1 AQPLRDAAWR
11 RDRQGLAQR
20 GGARIARSLPLLQR
34 MQERLPGQCR
44 HGDLQG
50 RVHGASLCRPAAAA
64 AYVQHGT
71 HLLVGAS
78 RLGRARRRQF
88 PDACRALRR
97 ALEAHRPDRA
107 RARHPALRRGNLAR
121 LVPPSKPP
129 ARPRG
134 AVATPY
140 RGRVML
146 WPDTFTNFL
155 IPGPGQA
162 AVEVLEAAGYEVV
175 MPTRPLCCG
184 RPLYAAGMLPT
195 AKKLWRQI
203 LDSLAPA
210 IREGVPLVGVE
221 PSCVAA
227 FRDELVNL
235 FPKDED
241 ARRLAKQTFM
251 LSEFLVKE
259 GYEPPRLSRKALVHF
274 HCNHHAVMGKEAENT
289 LLKKL
294 GLDFHDLNAGCCG
307 MAGPFGFEDEH
318 YALSVQCGE
327 RVLLPAVREAS
338 RDTLIIADGFSCREQ
353 IAQETNREALNVAQ
367 VLRLALREDGAIPP
381 EVEPAARPASAVS
394 ARTATTV
401 ACGLGAGLIA
411 GSWWLSTHRRS

>member
-1 AQPLRDAAWR
+1 
-11 RDRQGLAQR
+11 
-20 GGARIARSLPLLQR
+20 
-34 MQERLPGQCR
+34 
-44 HGDLQG
+44 
-50 RVHGASLCRPAAAA
+50 
-64 AYVQHGT
+64 
-71 HLLVGAS
+71 
-78 RLGRARRRQF
+78 
-88 PDACRALRR
+88 
-97 ALEAHRPDRA
+97 
-107 RARHPALRRGNLAR
+107 
-121 LVPPSKPP
+121 
-129 ARPRG
+129 
-134 AVATPY
+134 
-140 RGRVML
+140 ML

-155 IPGPGQA
+155 IPEPGRA
-162 AVEVLEAAGYEVV
+162 AVEVLEAAGYEVT

-210 IREGVPLVGVE
+210 IRDGVPLVGVE

-259 GYEPPRLSRKALVHF
+259 GYEPPRLARKALVHF

-289 LLKKL
+289 LLQKL

-318 YALSVQCGE
+318 YALSIQCGE

-338 RDTLIIADGFSCREQ
+338 RDTLIITDGFSCREQ
-353 IAQETNREALNVAQ
+353 IAQETNRKALNVAQ

-381 EVEPAARPASAVS
+381 EVEPASRPASAVS
-394 ARTATTV
+394 ARTAAAV